1 MAQQETKQEE
11 LTQELTQEDFTPIT
25 YEQDQAEKIVGE
37 STSYWKDAWRRFR
50 QNKLAIAGVII
61 IILLGLMALIGPH
74 LTEYNY
80 RDNDLMNANQ
90 SPSAEHWFGTDNLG
104 RDMFARTW
112 EGAKIS
118 LFIGLTAAFI
128 DLIIGVIWGS
138 VSGYIGGRVDEI
150 LMRIADILS
159 ALPYLLVVILL
170 MVVLPQGL
178 WTLIIAMTITGWINM
193 ARIVRG
199 EVMRLKTEEYVLAAK
214 SLGASTVRIIA
225 KHLIPNMLG
234 PILVTL
240 TLTVPTAIF
249 TEAFLSF
256 LGLGVP
262 APLASWGTMT
272 SDGLQALRYYPYQLF
287 FPAFFISLTML
298 AFNVVGDGLRD
309 ALDPKDRR

>member
-1 MAQQETKQEE
+1 MSQEE
-11 LTQELTQEDFTPIT
+11 IKREDFERIT
-25 YEQDQAEKIVGE
+25 YEEDDAEKIVGE

-61 IILLGLMALIGPH
+61 IILLGLMAFIGPH

-80 RDNDLMNANQ
+80 HENDLMKANE
-90 SPSAEHWFGTDNLG
+90 SPSSEHWFGTDNLG
-104 RDMFARTW
+104 RDMFTRTW

-138 VSGYIGGRVDEI
+138 LSGYLGGRVDEI

-199 EVMRLKTEEYVLAAK
+199 EVMRLKTEEYVLAAR
-214 SLGASTVRIIA
+214 SLGASTVRIIT

-272 SDGLQALRYYPYQLF
+272 SDGLQSLRYYPYQLF

-309 ALDPKDRR
+309 AFDPKDRR

>member
-1 MAQQETKQEE
+1 MSQPTLKQS
-11 LTQELTQEDFTPIT
+11 DFSPVQL
-25 YEQDQAEKIVGE
+25 EQHDSERIVGA

-50 QNKLAIAGVII
+50 KNKLALVGVII
-61 IILLGLMALIGPH
+61 IIILAFMALVGPH
-74 LTEYNY
+74 LTEHKYK
-80 RDNDLMNANQ
+80 DNDLISANK
-90 SPSAEHWFGTDNLG
+90 SPSEEHWFGTDNLG

-138 VSGYIGGRVDEI
+138 ISGYIGGRVDEY

-170 MVVLPQGL
+170 MVIMPKGL

-199 EVMRLKTEEYVLAAK
+199 EVMRLKTEEYVLAART
-214 SLGASTVRIIA
+214 LGASSVRIIS

-272 SDGLQALRYYPYQLF
+272 ADALPALRYYPFQLF

>member
-1 MAQQETKQEE
+1 MSQNSIKES
-11 LTQELTQEDFTPIT
+11 DFTPIQYT
-25 YEQDQAEKIVGE
+25 QSETEKIVGE

-50 QNKLAIAGVII
+50 KNKLAISGVII
-61 IILLGLMALIGPH
+61 IILLAIMAIFGPLM
-74 LTEYNY
+74 TEHNDYE
-80 RDNDLMNANQ
+80 NDLINANKP
-90 SPSAEHWFGTDNLG
+90 PSAEHWFGTDNLG

-138 VSGYIGGRVDEI
+138 VSGYIGGRVDEY

-170 MVVLPQGL
+170 MVVMPQGL

-199 EVMRLKTEEYVLAAK
+199 EVMRLKNEEYVLAAK
-214 SLGASTVRIIA
+214 SLGASTVRIIT

-272 SDGLQALRYYPYQLF
+272 SDGISALRYYPFQLL

>member
-1 MAQQETKQEE
+1 MSQIQLKDTDFQPIEYKQSE
-11 LTQELTQEDFTPIT
+11 
-25 YEQDQAEKIVGE
+25 AEKIAGE
-37 STSYWKDAWRRFR
+37 STSFWKDAWRRFK
-50 QNKLAIAGVII
+50 QNKLAIAGIIVIV
-61 IILLGLMALIGPH
+61 ILAIMSFIGGPISGH
-74 LTEYNY
+74 NY
-80 RDNDLMNANQ
+80 YDNDLINSNQ
-90 SPSAEHWFGTDNLG
+90 SPSKENWFGTDNLG
-104 RDMFARTW
+104 RDLFARTW
-112 EGAKIS
+112 YGAKIS

-138 VSGYIGGRVDEI
+138 VSGYLGGRVDEYM
-150 LMRIADILS
+150 MRIADILS
-159 ALPYLLVVILL
+159 GVPYLLVVILL
-170 MVVLPQGL
+170 MVIMPQGL

-199 EVMRLKTEEYVLAAK
+199 EVMRLKTSEYVMASK
-214 SLGASTVRIIA
+214 SLGASSLRIMA
-225 KHLIPNMLG
+225 KHLIPNTMG

-262 APLASWGTMT
+262 APLASWGTMA
-272 SDGLQALRYYPYQLF
+272 SDALPALRYYPFQLF

>member
-1 MAQQETKQEE
+1 MSQIQIKDTDFEPIEYKQFE
-11 LTQELTQEDFTPIT
+11 
-25 YEQDQAEKIVGE
+25 AEKIAGK
-37 STSYWKDAWRRFR
+37 STSFWKDAWRRFKN
-50 QNKLAIAGVII
+50 NKLAIAGIVVIG
-61 IILLGLMALIGPH
+61 ILAIMSFVGGPISGH
-74 LTEYNY
+74 NY
-80 RDNDLMNANQ
+80 YDNDLINSNQ
-90 SPSAEHWFGTDNLG
+90 SPSKEHWFGTDNLG
-104 RDMFARTW
+104 RDLFARTW
-112 EGAKIS
+112 YGAKIS

-138 VSGYIGGRVDEI
+138 VSGYLGGRVDEYM
-150 LMRIADILS
+150 MRFADILS
-159 ALPYLLVVILL
+159 GVPYLLVVILL
-170 MVVLPQGL
+170 MVIMPQGL

-199 EVMRLKTEEYVLAAK
+199 EVMRLKTSEYVMASK
-214 SLGASTVRIIA
+214 SLGASSFRIMT
-225 KHLIPNMLG
+225 KHLIPNTMG

-262 APLASWGTMT
+262 APLASWGTMA
-272 SDGLQALRYYPYQLF
+272 SDALPALRYYPFQLF

-298 AFNVVGDGLRD
+298 AFNVVGDGMRD

>member
-11 LTQELTQEDFTPIT
+11 LTQEVTQEDFTPIT